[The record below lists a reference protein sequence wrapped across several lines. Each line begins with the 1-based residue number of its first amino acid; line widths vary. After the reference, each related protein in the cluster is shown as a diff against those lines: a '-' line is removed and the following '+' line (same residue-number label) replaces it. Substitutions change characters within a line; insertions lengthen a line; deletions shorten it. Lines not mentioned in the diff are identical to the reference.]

1 LACDRKFRA
10 LRTVA
15 EVSIFAGVQLS
26 LGSEAGLTSKTRLTA
41 FAALLLVGVLS
52 LVIAGCGSSSD
63 DSSST
68 SAAGG
73 GGETLTVGSDIPYPP
88 FEQGKSPNY
97 TGYDVELMEA
107 VAKDIG
113 REAVFQDTSFDTIFL
128 DLARGKFDAVAS
140 AATITDE
147 REKTVDFTNPYYLSE
162 QAILVQEGGDIDSIA
177 KLKGATVGVQQGT
190 TGQEFLDENGEA
202 GEVRPFPQGPDAV
215 NALSAGTV
223 DAVVIDIPVAENA
236 VEASDGLEI
245 SAAIPTEE
253 EYGFV
258 VSQDDEGLLEEL
270 NEGLEEAK
278 DDGTFTKI
286 YKKWFHRAPTQELL
300 SATHEAS

>member
-1 LACDRKFRA
+1 MNNSRSSGNPFD
-10 LRTVA
+10 
-15 EVSIFAGVQLS
+15 
-26 LGSEAGLTSKTRLTA
+26 SEADLKSKFQMSKMLAALAMFSIAA
-41 FAALLLVGVLS
+41 FA
-52 LVIAGCGSSSD
+52 AGCGSSD
-63 DSSST
+63 DST
-68 SAAGG
+68 SGG
-73 GGETLTVGSDIPYPP
+73 GGSAREKLTVGSDIPYPP

-97 TGYDVELMEA
+97 TGYDVELLEA
-107 VAKDIG
+107 VAENTG
-113 REAVFQDTSFDTIFL
+113 REAEFQDTSFDTIFL

-147 REKTVDFTNPYYLSE
+147 REKTVDFTDPYYLSE
-162 QAILVQEGGDIDSIA
+162 QAILVKEGDEIDSVE

-215 NALSAGTV
+215 NALKAGTV
-223 DAVVIDIPVAENA
+223 AAVVIDIPVAENA

-245 SAAIPTEE
+245 STAIPTEE

-258 VSQDDEGLLEEL
+258 VAQGEEKLLEEL
-270 NEGLEEAK
+270 NEGLQEAK
-278 DDGTFTKI
+278 DDGTFAKI
-286 YKKWFHRAPTQELL
+286 YKKWFHREPTQALL